1 MSTESRLLPVVAIT
15 GSSIMVACGGYS
27 GGSCGSFGSYG
38 SYGSFGSFGM
48 RRVSAK
54 RAPAARTAASYMC
67 PTSIGADGVYEGV
80 LTNDANQQQTS
91 VVAIIAD
98 NGEGRMSAQDG
109 TYYRLNVSSSGAS
122 VSGSFSGFSQGATF
136 PDGRQSTSGSL
147 AATITQSGLGGALT
161 DQSGD
166 KVGLSLRF
174 DSVYGVTSALSTLV
188 GTWSYSVTGFSM
200 TATIHTDGTFSAND
214 SNNCTYSGTFGLID
228 PRFNAYS
235 ESFMRSCGGTSM
247 MFAGLATYIPGT
259 SSTPTEIRMLADD
272 NSGDYLAAVLK

>member
-1 MSTESRLLPVVAIT
+1 MKSRLGHKRSGGAMSTVSRLLPVVAIT
-15 GSSIMVACGGYS
+15 GSSIMVACGGYSGGS

-54 RAPAARTAASYMC
+54 RAPAARTAAPYMC

-174 DSVYGVTSALSTLV
+174 
-188 GTWSYSVTGFSM
+188 
-200 TATIHTDGTFSAND
+200 
-214 SNNCTYSGTFGLID
+214 
-228 PRFNAYS
+228 
-235 ESFMRSCGGTSM
+235 
-247 MFAGLATYIPGT
+247 
-259 SSTPTEIRMLADD
+259 
-272 NSGDYLAAVLK
+272 